1 MENLAFNSNKQLCT
15 SNFVR
20 IGDLSYFEGPLIS
33 LFEEL
38 NSGHLYLFDWVDRD
52 ENTNRWLIYRASPNY
67 LLQFIQSRIS
77 HLELF
82 QRRPEKKIYFADID
96 SRNKLFSSYNSYSIE
111 KLPESY
117 IPNSDNFFE
126 LSDCNYFEKIKS
138 VIINALSKQKSEN
151 EYSTTYSVRVL
162 KRSEVKSEYFNR
174 VKHKISSVTFPVKHQ
189 DYTDILNLSG
199 LPFNNIKGV
208 TLKSHSVI
216 KKHQSQNKK
225 QYANQYN

>member
-1 MENLAFNSNKQLCT
+1 MENLAFNSNKQLYT

-67 LLQFIQSRIS
+67 LLQFIHSRIS

-82 QRRPEKKIYFADID
+82 QRRPEKEIYFADID
-96 SRNKLFSSYNSYSIE
+96 SSNKLFSSYNSYSIE

-151 EYSTTYSVRVL
+151 EYSTAYNVRVL
-162 KRSEVKSEYFNR
+162 KQSEVKSAYFNR
-174 VKHKISSVTFPVKHQ
+174 VKHKINSIAFPVRHL
-189 DYTDILNLSG
+189 DYTEMLNLSS

-208 TLKSHSVI
+208 TLKTHSVV